1 MATPFQTP
9 VIRCVAHIERP
20 CVDRRMLGR
29 LQYIRHDD
37 PYIQQREMN
46 MTRREKLEQMLE
58 KSPQD
63 VFLNFGL
70 AMELAKEGRID
81 EALAQF
87 DHVIRID
94 PSYLTAY
101 FQKGSTLIHAKRI
114 PDARAVLTAG
124 IAAARTLGDS
134 HTESEMQGMLDG
146 IV

>member
-1 MATPFQTP
+1 MT
-9 VIRCVAHIERP
+9 
-20 CVDRRMLGR
+20 
-29 LQYIRHDD
+29 
-37 PYIQQREMN
+37 
-46 MTRREKLEQMLE
+46 MTRRAKLEQMLE

-63 VFLNFGL
+63 AFLNFGL

-87 DHVIRID
+87 DRVLRID

-124 IAAARTLGDS
+124 IAAARSLGDS
-134 HTESEMQGMLDG
+134 HAMSEMQAMLNV
-146 IV
+146 IA